1 MKNQKLFIRVL
12 PWIVSFLTP
21 LVILMIAIRVLIVP
35 SYVQFAYRL
44 PNFPADPYGFS
55 FEERI
60 RWSQPSIAYLV
71 NNEDISYLVDLTF
84 ESGEPI
90 YNARELVHMEDVK
103 EVVTGM
109 RIALAIA
116 MVILLVITL
125 LAVRGRWT
133 QRLLMAFNLGGWG
146 MIGIIVAI
154 LLFVAINFNTLF
166 TWFHRVFFEEGTWQ
180 FHPSDTLI
188 RLFPMRFWQDA
199 FILVGVISLL
209 IAGLILFATRQRLPE
224 DNKKGGF

>member
-71 NNEDISYLVDLTF
+71 NNEDISYLADLAF

-109 RIALAIA
+109 RIALAIS
-116 MVILLVITL
+116 MVILLAITL
-125 LAVRGRWT
+125 MAVRGRWT
-133 QRLLMAFNLGGWG
+133 QRLLSAFHFGGWG
-146 MIGIIVAI
+146 VIGIILAI

-166 TWFHRVFFEEGTWQ
+166 TWFHKMFFEEGTWQ

-209 IAGLILFATRQRLPE
+209 IGGLIVFATRQRLPG
-224 DNKKGGF
+224 DNKKGGS